1 MCSIFLFIRK
11 SKNKFDSFGLCGF
24 NLIQLESDFDLKKKI
39 ENFLIKEKMKTK
51 LITLT
56 WRGCASV
63 DPRFSASMLS
73 WSIADIRTR
82 EYSTRVSF
90 INYCIFIC
98 I

>member
-1 MCSIFLFIRK
+1 
-11 SKNKFDSFGLCGF
+11 
-24 NLIQLESDFDLKKKI
+24 
-39 ENFLIKEKMKTK
+39 MKTK
-51 LITLT
+51 LITLS

-90 INYCIFIC
+90 IIVFVYNYINLENKVIDLKIC
-98 I
+98 FHITS

>member
-24 NLIQLESDFDLKKKI
+24 NLIKFKVKKKI
-39 ENFLIKEKMKTK
+39 QKIKMKTK

-63 DPRFSASMLS
+63 DPRFSSSMLS

-82 EYSTRVSF
+82 EYSTRVSLLF
-90 INYCIFIC
+90 L
-98 I
+98 